1 MPTAAPR
8 PPAPPAR
15 LTPDDLLHLPDEG
28 KGYELVRGELNER
41 NVGTESSRVGGEL
54 HFHIRLFLATHPLG
68 WAFPQETGFRCFAAD
83 PTDPDRVRKPDAAFV
98 SFATLP
104 VSAYKRR
111 GFCEA
116 IPDLVV
122 EVISPGNTAE
132 EVEEK
137 RVEWL
142 RAGVKEVWV
151 VNPSTQNVHIYQGGG
166 GYAFLQEAD
175 TLTTTLLPGFAVP
188 VADLFRLP
196 GPPAQS
202 PAVGGE

>member
-1 MPTAAPR
+1 MP
-8 PPAPPAR
+8 
-15 LTPDDLLHLPDEG
+15 DGG
-28 KGYELVRGELNER
+28 KGYELVRGKVKER
-41 NVGTESSRVGGEL
+41 NVSTESSRVGGEL
-54 HFHIRLFLATHPLG
+54 YFHIRLFLATHPLG

-98 SFATLP
+98 SFVALP
-104 VSAYKRR
+104 VSAYKRK

-122 EVISPGNTAE
+122 EVISPGNSAE

-142 RAGVKEVWV
+142 RVGVREVWV
-151 VNPSTQNVHIYQGGG
+151 VNPSTQNVHVYRAG

-175 TLTTTLLPGFAVP
+175 TLTTPLLPGFSVP

-196 GPPAQS
+196 APPQA
-202 PAVGGE
+202 PAAGGE